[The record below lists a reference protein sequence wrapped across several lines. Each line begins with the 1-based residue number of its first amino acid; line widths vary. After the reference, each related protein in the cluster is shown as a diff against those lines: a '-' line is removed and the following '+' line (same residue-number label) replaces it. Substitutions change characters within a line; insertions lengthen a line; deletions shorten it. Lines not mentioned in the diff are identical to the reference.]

1 MKLLKHLSR
10 ISAIFLVIVG
20 TSAAAKA
27 QLAQPLVSEDTLKR
41 VSEHVYAL
49 VGFPNVS

>member
-41 VSEHVYAL
+41 VSSGLLWELAEL
-49 VGFPNVS
+49 W